1 MRIMI
6 GTDMEGVAGVIDH
19 DTWVT
24 PEGRYYERGKEL
36 LTREVNAAI
45 EGFFEAGAEYILVSD
60 GHGYGGLTLELLDRR
75 VDYRRGWSPVPYPGG
90 LENNF
95 DCYAVIGQHPKA
107 GTEYGHIS
115 HTGWFNVIDK
125 RLNGISIGEFGTAVF
140 ICSELGVTPIFGS
153 GDLAFTKEAQAL
165 VPGIETVAVKRGLTP
180 GTGIECDTDQY
191 RNRNLAAEH
200 IHPERAREMIKKG
213 AYDALT
219 RFINDPKSFQV
230 PKLDP
235 PYILEMETRK
245 NGDIPPRYSKWEHP
259 SSIIGVFNMPY
270 GGK

>member
-45 EGFFEAGAEYILVSD
+45 DGFFAAGAEYILVTD
-60 GHGYGGLTLELLDRR
+60 GHGYGGLTLELLDKR
-75 VDYRRGWSPVPYPGG
+75 VEYQRGWGLEPYPGG
-90 LENNF
+90 LKNGF
-95 DCYAVIGQHPKA
+95 DCAAVIGQHPKA

-125 RLNGISIGEFGTAVF
+125 RINGISVGEFGTLVY
-140 ICSELGVTPIFGS
+140 ICSELGTTPIFGS

-165 VPGIETVAVKRGLTP
+165 VKGIETVAVKRGLTP
-180 GTGIECDTDQY
+180 GDGRECDTDQY
-191 RNRNLAAEH
+191 RARNLSAVH
-200 IHPERAREMIKKG
+200 THPERAREMIREG
-213 AYDALT
+213 AYNALL
-219 RFINDPKSFQV
+219 RFIRDPKSFHV

-235 PYILEMETRK
+235 PYVFEQETRK
-245 NGDIPPRYSKWEHP
+245 NGDIPAQYRKWEHP
-259 SSIIGVFNMPY
+259 SSIVGAFNLPY
-270 GGK
+270 KR